1 MNNLVI
7 NTVLSLYISMNFG
20 RIAVGQLTNVSSQ
33 FARIGFPVNQCPIAS
48 ANLIVWDVGKQSR
61 NSGELSRDVCKIAAD
76 EMFC

>member
-1 MNNLVI
+1 MSNLVI

-20 RIAVGQLTNVSSQ
+20 RITVGQLTNVSSQ
-33 FARIGFPVNQCPIAS
+33 FARIGFPVNQSPIAS

-61 NSGELSRDVCKIAAD
+61 NSGELSRDVYKIAAD